1 MSDLSEAYGAV
12 CRAAERHELHQTRET
27 LLDLDHAEARYE
39 FIRRTDIENADYPED
54 EDHTAEDEAR
64 LGSYLDMEEAV
75 TRDAALYAEG
85 RYDGR

>member
-1 MSDLSEAYGAV
+1 MTDLDKAYEAVIKAW
-12 CRAAERHELHQTRET
+12 ELHELHKTRET
-27 LLDLDHAEARYE
+27 LLDIDHAEARYE
-39 FIRRTDIENADYPED
+39 FLRRTDIENADYPED